1 LHRDLPDLA
10 TTVPA
15 GGYYLWLRLPG
26 GTDETALAAAAL
38 RAGVAISPGR
48 SYFAAEAPGPHLR
61 ISFADTTGTDEITDG
76 IHRIA
81 AACTAT
87 LVEVGGAV

>member
-1 LHRDLPDLA
+1 
-10 TTVPA
+10 
-15 GGYYLWLRLPG
+15 
-26 GTDETALAAAAL
+26 
-38 RAGVAISPGR
+38 
-48 SYFAAEAPGPHLR
+48 AEAPGPHLR

-87 LVEVGGAV
+87 LVEVGGAVSSSSVKRRGVGG